1 MSTMG
6 IIGIIV
12 GGIFIF
18 CAGWEIGWRRGSLH
32 MALFIAQ
39 NGGRLPDASRLKVPT
54 WKEFR
59 EAQRR

>member
-18 CAGWEIGWRRGSLH
+18 CAGWNFGWHRGSLH

-39 NGGRLPDASRLKVPT
+39 NGGQLPDASRLKVPT